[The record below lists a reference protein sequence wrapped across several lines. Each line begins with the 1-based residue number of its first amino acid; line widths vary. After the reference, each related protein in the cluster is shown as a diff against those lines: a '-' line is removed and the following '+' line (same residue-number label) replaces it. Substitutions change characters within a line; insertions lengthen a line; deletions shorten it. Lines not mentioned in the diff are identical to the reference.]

1 VTGGDLD
8 GLRDDVAYL
17 RGLAL
22 EGARAPVRG
31 GGILVAAGVLY
42 ATASVVHWAMARSQ
56 GGLTPSRALLIWG
69 GATALFLLVLAL
81 LKGQMRPPGPSAA
94 GRGLRALWSSVGAS
108 IAAICVALLGAAVTT
123 GDWFPMALLPSVVLA
138 LYGGAWAVTGAL
150 SGARWVQ
157 GVALVSFVAAA
168 GLGWVAGNPNQL
180 LAYAAALLA
189 VAVAPGLYGL
199 AEERRNAP
207 ADGL

>member
-22 EGARAPVRG
+22 DGSRAPVRG
-31 GGILVAAGVLY
+31 GGILVAAGALY
-42 ATASVVHWAMARSQ
+42 AAAAAVHWAMVRSQ
-56 GGLTPSRALLIWG
+56 VGLTPRGALLVWG
-69 GATALFLLVLAL
+69 GATVLFLLVLAV
-81 LKGQMRPPGPSAA
+81 LKGRMRPTGPSAA
-94 GRGLRALWSSVGAS
+94 GRGLRALWGAVGAS
-108 IAAICVALLGAAVTT
+108 IAAIYVALLGAAVTT
-123 GDWFPMALLPSVVLA
+123 GDWFPMALLPSIVLA

-168 GLGWVAGNPNQL
+168 ALGWFAGDPDQL
-180 LAYAAALLA
+180 LAYAAALIA

-199 AEERRNAP
+199 AEERRNA
-207 ADGL
+207 AANGL